1 MRTVLVALALALVSL
16 PAFADGLQST
26 ARSEEQQKADKEAD
40 AAYKAMTKQLP
51 DKPRNTD
58 PWALVRTNEAAA
70 TTTPPAGA
78 APSHHQATAKKP
90 KPPAKSVNSAN

>member
-16 PAFADGLQST
+16 PAFAEGLQT
-26 ARSEEQQKADKEAD
+26 TNRSEEQQKNDKEAD

-58 PWALVRTNEAAA
+58 AWAGVRNRDAAA
-70 TTTPPAGA
+70 RN
-78 APSHHQATAKKP
+78 SHIPVHA
-90 KPPAKSVNSAN
+90 SAHRQMTVEHVE